1 MRFGLVLATEFH
13 EKKVCKS
20 PQETSKVENTL
31 HHQLKEIY
39 REEGSHIEVKLGR
52 YRIDVV
58 NGKRLVEIQRSGLSS
73 IRRKILNLCEE
84 GYLVD
89 VVKPVVARKKLVKL
103 KRQYGGVS
111 SERWSPKRQS
121 ILSFFEELIYFTE
134 VFPHPNLK
142 MIVPLITVEEIRF
155 PGQGRKR
162 WRRKGNFVVQD
173 RAIVEVLES
182 YEFSTVGDLQK
193 LIPKIPKE
201 WDTGELAK
209 ALSIPRWEAQ
219 KVAYVLRKTGTAKEV
234 GKRGNAIV
242 CRFTTTKEA
251 SAELKVKKTKRKSIS
266 EIRSVVAAHQ
276 ERLRKSAKTRKRA
289 ANKSA

>member
-1 MRFGLVLATEFH
+1 M
-13 EKKVCKS
+13 
-20 PQETSKVENTL
+20 ENTL

-39 REEGSHIEVKLGR
+39 REEGSSIEVKLGR

-84 GYLVD
+84 GYLVE

-103 KRQYGGVS
+103 ARQNGRVS

-121 ILSFFEELIYFTE
+121 ILGFFEELIYFTE

-155 PGQGRKR
+155 PGQGKKR

-173 RAIVEVLES
+173 RAIVDVLETH
-182 YEFSTVGDLQK
+182 EFSTVGDLQK
-193 LIPKIPKE
+193 LIPKLPQE

-209 ALSIPRWEAQ
+209 GLGVPRWEAQ
-219 KVAYVLRKTGTAKEV
+219 KIAYVLRKTGTAKEV

-242 CRFTTTKEA
+242 CRLTTKKEA
-251 SAELKVKKTKRKSIS
+251 REDLSAKKSVKRKSTRD
-266 EIRSVVAAHQ
+266 IRTIVEAHQ
-276 ERLRKSAKTRKRA
+276 ARLRKSKRSKQKTA
-289 ANKSA
+289 

>member
-1 MRFGLVLATEFH
+1 
-13 EKKVCKS
+13 
-20 PQETSKVENTL
+20 VENTL

-39 REEGSHIEVKLGR
+39 REEGSNIEVKLGR

-89 VVKPVVARKKLVKL
+89 VVKPVVARKKLIKL
-103 KRQYGGVS
+103 TRKNGRVGDS
-111 SERWSPKRQS
+111 RWSPKSGS

-134 VFPHPNLK
+134 VFPHPNLT

-162 WRRKGNFVVQD
+162 WRRKGNFQVKD
-173 RAIVEVLES
+173 RKILEVLES
-182 YEFSTVGDLQK
+182 HQFSTVGDLQK
-193 LIPKIPKE
+193 LLPKLSKE
-201 WDTGELAK
+201 WDTAELAK
-209 ALSIPRWEAQ
+209 GLGVPRWEAQ
-219 KVAYVLRKTGTAKEV
+219 KIAYVLRKTGTAKEV

-242 CRFTTTKEA
+242 CRLTSKQEA
-251 SAELKVKKTKRKSIS
+251 RDDLKAKKSSKRKSIRD
-266 EIRSVVAAHQ
+266 IRAVVEAHQ
-276 ERLRKSAKTRKRA
+276 ARLLKSKRSRQKTG
-289 ANKSA
+289 

>member
-1 MRFGLVLATEFH
+1 M
-13 EKKVCKS
+13 
-20 PQETSKVENTL
+20 ENTL

-39 REEGSHIEVKLGR
+39 REDDSHIEVKLGR
-52 YRIDVV
+52 YRIDVI

-103 KRQYGGVS
+103 TRKNCQVS
-111 SERWSPKRQS
+111 RARWSPKTET
-121 ILSFFEELIYFTE
+121 ILGFFDELIYFTE

-162 WRRKGNFVVQD
+162 WRRRGNFQVED
-173 RAIVEVLES
+173 RKILEVLDS
-182 YEFSTVGDLQK
+182 YQFSTVGDLQK
-193 LIPKIPKE
+193 LLPKLPKQ
-201 WDTGELAK
+201 WGTAELAK
-209 ALSIPRWEAQ
+209 GLGIPRWDAQ
-219 KVAYVLRKTGTAKEV
+219 KIAYVLRKTGTAKEV
-234 GKRGNAIV
+234 GKRGNAIL
-242 CRFTTTKEA
+242 CRFASVKEA
-251 SAELKVKKTKRKSIS
+251 NAELKAKKTKRKSIS

-276 ERLRKSAKTRKRA
+276 ERLRKSAKTRKRTA
-289 ANKSA
+289 

>member
-1 MRFGLVLATEFH
+1 M
-13 EKKVCKS
+13 
-20 PQETSKVENTL
+20 ENTL

-39 REEGSHIEVKLGR
+39 RDKDAHIEVKLGR

-73 IRRKILNLCEE
+73 IRRKILNLCEQ

-89 VVKPVVARKKLVKL
+89 VVKPVVARKRLVKL
-103 KRQYGGVS
+103 TRKNGRIS
-111 SERWSPKRQS
+111 DARWSPKRNS
-121 ILSFFEELIYFTE
+121 ILGFFDELIYFTE

-142 MIVPLITVEEIRF
+142 MIVPLITVEETRF

-162 WRRKGNFVVQD
+162 WRRKGNFVVKD
-173 RAIVEVLES
+173 REILEVLDS
-182 YEFSTVGDLQK
+182 HEFSTVSDLQK

-242 CRFTTTKEA
+242 CRFATAKEA
-251 SAELKVKKTKRKSIS
+251 SAELKAKKTKRKSIS
-266 EIRSVVAAHQ
+266 EIRTVVDAHKQ
-276 ERLRKSAKTRKRA
+276 RLKKSTRPKKRLA
-289 ANKSA
+289 

>member
-1 MRFGLVLATEFH
+1 M
-13 EKKVCKS
+13 
-20 PQETSKVENTL
+20 
-31 HHQLKEIY
+31 
-39 REEGSHIEVKLGR
+39 
-52 YRIDVV
+52 
-58 NGKRLVEIQRSGLSS
+58 
-73 IRRKILNLCEE
+73 
-84 GYLVD
+84 
-89 VVKPVVARKKLVKL
+89 
-103 KRQYGGVS
+103 
-111 SERWSPKRQS
+111 
-121 ILSFFEELIYFTE
+121 
-134 VFPHPNLK
+134 
-142 MIVPLITVEEIRF
+142 
-155 PGQGRKR
+155 
-162 WRRKGNFVVQD
+162 
-173 RAIVEVLES
+173 
-182 YEFSTVGDLQK
+182 QK

>member
-1 MRFGLVLATEFH
+1 M
-13 EKKVCKS
+13 
-20 PQETSKVENTL
+20 ENTL

-39 REEGSHIEVKLGR
+39 REEDSHIEVKLGR

-89 VVKPVVARKKLVKL
+89 VVKPVVAKKKLVKL
-103 KRQYGGVS
+103 TRKNGRVS
-111 SERWSPKRQS
+111 DARWSPKRQS
-121 ILSFFEELIYFTE
+121 ILGFFEELIYFTE

-142 MIVPLITVEEIRF
+142 MIVPLITVEETRF

-162 WRRKGNFVVQD
+162 WRRKGNFVVKD
-173 RAIVEVLES
+173 REILEVLES

-193 LIPKIPKE
+193 LIPKLPKE

-209 ALSIPRWEAQ
+209 ALSLRRFEAQ
-219 KVAYVLRKTGTAKEV
+219 KIAYVLRKTGTAKEV

-242 CRFTTTKEA
+242 CRFTSVKEA
-251 SAELKVKKTKRKSIS
+251 NAELKAKKTKRKSIS
-266 EIRSVVAAHQ
+266 EIRSVVEAHK
-276 ERLRKSAKTRKRA
+276 ERLKKSSKTRARKTRTA
-289 ANKSA
+289 